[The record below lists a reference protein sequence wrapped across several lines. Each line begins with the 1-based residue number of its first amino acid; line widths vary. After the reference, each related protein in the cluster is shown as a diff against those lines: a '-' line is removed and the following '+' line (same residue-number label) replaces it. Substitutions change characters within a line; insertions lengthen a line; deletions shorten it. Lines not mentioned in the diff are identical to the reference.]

1 MRPQSGHGMAS
12 RLGHLLHRLA
22 KRPEVREG
30 VFLHEAPT
38 GLGGGLDLSDLGREL
53 SGHQGPD
60 QHGADPAPV
69 VLAPEPSP
77 ERPLFLG
84 QGSHAAPFRERLP
97 WPKRAWVEPSLEE
110 TPTHAWRQALTR
122 KIQDVVGEFA
132 EAATAALQA
141 RVRTERDD
149 QPSLDDAR
157 C

>member
-1 MRPQSGHGMAS
+1 MRPQSGHGMAA

-30 VFLHEAPT
+30 VCLHEAPT
-38 GLGGGLDLSDLGREL
+38 GLGGGLDLSDLGRER

-69 VLAPEPSP
+69 VRAPEPSP

-110 TPTHAWRQALTR
+110 PPTHAWRQALTR
-122 KIQDVVGEFA
+122 KIQDAVEHVA
-132 EAATAALQA
+132 NEATTSMQA